1 MINQNDQMQRQH
13 EIQKERKRHVEEN
26 EELRSLCIQ
35 KEEQMQVLRK
45 KVSSLEKALKP
56 YQKENIK
63 LRSEVDSLRKENDNY
78 KVALEQVKPVE
89 VKVSMNIPESSNV
102 SEKKSL
108 LEKSRERDKV
118 ASASS
123 TRDHVQHGSHDL
135 SAILTS
141 RSSVKE
147 DKHLRIGATQN
158 KALSAHRVYVNIGS
172 VLFQKIL

>member
-1 MINQNDQMQRQH
+1 MH
-13 EIQKERKRHVEEN
+13 TERRADAG
-26 EELRSLCIQ
+26 
-35 KEEQMQVLRK
+35 LRK

-118 ASASS
+118 
-123 TRDHVQHGSHDL
+123 
-135 SAILTS
+135 
-141 RSSVKE
+141 
-147 DKHLRIGATQN
+147 
-158 KALSAHRVYVNIGS
+158 
-172 VLFQKIL
+172 